1 MDASVGELG
10 LIEDIEELPG
20 QFLIHLTY
28 NSKEIV
34 IPFAEELVLDVDLDN
49 KITECAKC
57 NGPVR
62 QDKDTFDTWFS
73 SSQWPFATL
82 GFPDNA
88 DFKNYYPTNV
98 LETGGDIFHWV
109 ARMIMLG
116 LYVTD
121 KLPYDTVYMHGMV
134 LDAKGQKMSKSK
146 GNVINPIDLMTKF
159 GTDAFRMGLLVG
171 NTPGTS
177 LALSEDKVSAYKKF
191 ANKLWNVTRFV
202 LSTAEGLGAKGES
215 QPNVKPEVLDSNFK
229 DWSDTDEQLLKELND
244 LAKDAT
250 SDMDNFRFY
259 MASEKIYHYIW
270 HNFAD
275 IILEETKK
283 VLASGVAKDITSRKQ
298 LLLHIWN
305 ISLRLLHP
313 FMPFITEE
321 VWSYMPQEGKKLLI
335 VEKWPS

>member
-1 MDASVGELG
+1 
-10 LIEDIEELPG
+10 
-20 QFLIHLTY
+20 
-28 NSKEIV
+28 
-34 IPFAEELVLDVDLDN
+34 
-49 KITECAKC
+49 
-57 NGPVR
+57 
-62 QDKDTFDTWFS
+62 
-73 SSQWPFATL
+73 
-82 GFPDNA
+82 
-88 DFKNYYPTNV
+88 
-98 LETGGDIFHWV
+98 
-109 ARMIMLG
+109 MLG